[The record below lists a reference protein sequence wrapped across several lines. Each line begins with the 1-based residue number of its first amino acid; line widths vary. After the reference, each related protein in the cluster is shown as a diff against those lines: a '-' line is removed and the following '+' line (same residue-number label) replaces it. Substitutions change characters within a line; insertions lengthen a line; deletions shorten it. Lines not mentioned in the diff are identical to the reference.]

1 MHMNVMKFIPA
12 MHWYAV
18 RAKPNH
24 ERQAEVSLQRLGL
37 ETFYPQLKQR
47 RVIRRREQMIIGS
60 LFPGYLFTR
69 LNLAVNY
76 RGAKYATG
84 VLNLVE
90 FGSIPAIV
98 DDEIIEGIRAR
109 LRDGYVTLQAPVLK
123 PGEVVRIRA
132 GHLQG
137 LEAVFER
144 EMSDHE
150 RVVLLLRTLTYQAHV
165 VLPLEQ
171 VVNT

>member
-1 MHMNVMKFIPA
+1 

-18 RAKPNH
+18 HAKPNH
-24 ERQAEVSLQRLGL
+24 ERQAELSLQQLGV
-37 ETFYPQLKQR
+37 ETFHPRMKQR

-60 LFPGYLFTR
+60 LFPGYLFAR
-69 LNLAVNY
+69 LDMAVHY
-76 RGAKYATG
+76 RAATYARG
-84 VLNLVE
+84 VRNLVA

-98 DDEIIEGIRAR
+98 DDEMIEGMRAR
-109 LRDGYVTLQAPVLK
+109 LQDGCVTLPAPALI
-123 PGEVVRIRA
+123 PGEVVRIHA

-144 EMSDHE
+144 EMSDHQ
-150 RVVLLLRTLTYQAHV
+150 RVVLLLRTLTYQARV
-165 VLPLEQ
+165 VLPVEQ

>member
-1 MHMNVMKFIPA
+1 

-24 ERQAEVSLQRLGL
+24 ERQAELSLQQLGV
-37 ETFYPQLKQR
+37 ETFYPRLQKQR
-47 RVIRRREQMIIGS
+47 REQRIIGA

-69 LNLAVNY
+69 LNLAVHY
-76 RGAKYATG
+76 RAAKYARG
-84 VLNLVE
+84 VLTLVA
-90 FGSIPAIV
+90 FGSIPAVV
-98 DDEIIEGIRAR
+98 DDAIIEGLKAR
-109 LRDGYVTLQAPVLK
+109 MRDGWVTLPAPVFS
-123 PGEVVRIRA
+123 PGAVVQIHA

-144 EMSDHE
+144 EMSDHQ
-150 RVVLLLRTLTYQAHV
+150 RVVLLLHTLTYQARV
-165 VLPLEQ
+165 VLPIEQ

>member
-1 MHMNVMKFIPA
+1 

-18 RAKPNH
+18 RTKPNQ
-24 ERQAEVSLQRLGL
+24 ERQAELSVQRLGV
-37 ETFYPQLKQR
+37 ETFYPQMKQR

-60 LFPGYLFTR
+60 LFPGYLFAR
-69 LNLAVNY
+69 LNMAVHY
-76 RGAKYATG
+76 RAAKYARG
-84 VLNLVE
+84 VLDLVA

-98 DDEIIEGIRAR
+98 DEEIIEGIRAR
-109 LRDGYVTLQAPVLK
+109 LQDGCLAVPAVSFT
-123 PGEVVRIRA
+123 PGAVVRIHA

-150 RVVLLLRTLTYQAHV
+150 RVVLLLRTLTYQARV
-165 VLPLEQ
+165 VLPVEQ

>member
-1 MHMNVMKFIPA
+1 

-24 ERQAEVSLQRLGL
+24 ERQAELSLQQLGV
-37 ETFYPQLKQR
+37 ETFYPRHMKQR
-47 RVIRRREQMIIGS
+47 REQRIIGA
-60 LFPGYLFTR
+60 LFPGYLFAR
-69 LNLAVNY
+69 LNMAVHY
-76 RGAKYATG
+76 RAAKYARG
-84 VLNLVE
+84 VLNLVA

-98 DDEIIEGIRAR
+98 DDEIIEGLRAR
-109 LRDGYVTLQAPVLK
+109 MQDGWVTLPAPVFS
-123 PGEVVRIRA
+123 PGAVVQIHA

-144 EMSDHE
+144 EMSDHQ
-150 RVVLLLRTLTYQAHV
+150 RVVLLLHTLTYQARV
-165 VLPLEQ
+165 VLPIEQ

>member
-1 MHMNVMKFIPA
+1 

-18 RAKPNH
+18 RTKPNQ
-24 ERQAEVSLQRLGL
+24 ERQAELSVQRLGV
-37 ETFYPQLKQR
+37 ETFYPQMKQR

-60 LFPGYLFTR
+60 LFPGYLFAR
-69 LNLAVNY
+69 LNMAVHY
-76 RGAKYATG
+76 RAAKYARG
-84 VLNLVE
+84 VLDLVA

-98 DDEIIEGIRAR
+98 DDEIIGGIRAR
-109 LRDGYVTLQAPVLK
+109 LRDGCLTLPAPALI
-123 PGEVVRIRA
+123 PGEVVRIHA

-144 EMSDHE
+144 EMSDHQ
-150 RVVLLLRTLTYQAHV
+150 RVVLLLRTLTYQARV
-165 VLPLEQ
+165 VLPFEQ

>member
-1 MHMNVMKFIPA
+1 

-24 ERQAEVSLQRLGL
+24 ERQAELSLQRLGV
-37 ETFYPQLKQR
+37 ETFYPQMKQR

-60 LFPGYLFTR
+60 LFPGYLFAR
-69 LNLAVNY
+69 LNLAVHY
-76 RGAKYATG
+76 RAAKYARG
-84 VLNLVE
+84 VLDLVA

-98 DDEIIEGIRAR
+98 DDEIIEGMRAR
-109 LRDGYVTLQAPVLK
+109 VQDGYVALPAPVLI
-123 PGEVVRIRA
+123 PGEVVRIHA

-144 EMSDHE
+144 EMSDHQ
-150 RVVLLLRTLTYQAHV
+150 RVVLLLRTLTYQARV
-165 VLPLEQ
+165 VLPVEQ